1 MDWAKTHVTSTL
13 HVCWG
18 AQAGLYHLY
27 GVPKYALPEKRFGI
41 FAQTVR
47 LASPLMEGLSPAFP
61 MPNSRHTEIRRPDIE
76 HTEGVDILAESA
88 EAGLCI
94 CASRQHRDFYV
105 LGHFEYPVWT
115 LGDEY
120 RRDLGKRDDVNLPQH
135 YYPNDDPSA
144 QPHCN
149 WRAAATLFYNNWIN
163 HYVCRREADENINV

>member
-1 MDWAKTHVTSTL
+1 MA
-13 HVCWG
+13 
-18 AQAGLYHLY
+18 ALYHFY
-27 GVPKYALPEKRFGI
+27 GIPKYLLPAKRFGVFTVTPADLHHPI
-41 FAQTVR
+41 FSGFDDTF
-47 LASPLMEGLSPAFP
+47 S

-135 YYPNDDPSA
+135 YYPNDDPNA

-163 HYVCRREADENINV
+163 HYVCRQEADENINV